1 MLLGSALEK
10 EGIFQRLH
18 YTCDFIKF
26 LKVLQAAGDRCQP
39 ATSRLRAWLSTQV
52 QA

>member
-26 LKVLQAAGDRCQP
+26 LEVLQAAGDRCQP
-39 ATSRLRAWLSTQV
+39 ATSRLRAWL
-52 QA
+52 

>member
-1 MLLGSALEK
+1 MLLGSALEEK
-10 EGIFQRLH
+10 GIIQRLH
-18 YTCDFIKF
+18 YTCDFSNF

>member
-1 MLLGSALEK
+1 MLLGSALEEK
-10 EGIFQRLH
+10 GIIRRLH
-18 YTCDFIKF
+18 YTCDFSNF

>member
-1 MLLGSALEK
+1 MLLGSALEEK
-10 EGIFQRLH
+10 GIIQCLH
-18 YTCDFIKF
+18 YTCDFSNF